1 MTVRRVANIFLAM
14 LLWTA
19 TVVVAA
25 AAPLADEFRLRM
37 RPCEACH
44 GKEGRPAADGYYPR
58 IAGKPAGYLYEQL
71 LNFRDGRRILPMM
84 IYMVERQDENYLRQ
98 MAEYFSQLEYPYPP
112 LARVDRNAASMKRG
126 ADLARRGDLS
136 RKIPACISC
145 HGERLTG
152 AAPAVPGLLG
162 LPHYYL
168 AAQLNA
174 WRQGLRH
181 ARAPDCMAEIAQ
193 RLAPEDVDALSAWL
207 ASQPVPVNA
216 RAPLL
221 RLEPPLK
228 CGSLEP
234 RR

>member
-1 MTVRRVANIFLAM
+1 MTVCRAAILFVVSLLCSVA
-14 LLWTA
+14 
-19 TVVVAA
+19 VAA
-25 AAPLADEFRLRM
+25 DAPADDFRQRM

-44 GKEGRPAADGYYPR
+44 GREGRPAADGYYPR
-58 IAGKPAGYLYEQL
+58 IAGKPAGYLFEQL

-84 IYMVERQDENYLRQ
+84 IYMVERQDESYLRQ

-112 LARVDRNAASMKRG
+112 PAPVNRNAASMKQG
-126 ADLARRGDLS
+126 ADLARRGDPV
-136 RKIPACISC
+136 RNIPACMAC

-193 RLAPEDVDALSAWL
+193 RLSPEDVDAVSAWL
-207 ASQPVPVNA
+207 ASQPVPSNA
-216 RAPLL
+216 RAPVLH
-221 RLEPPLK
+221 LEPPLK

>member
-1 MTVRRVANIFLAM
+1 M
-14 LLWTA
+14 L
-19 TVVVAA
+19 
-25 AAPLADEFRLRM
+25 FRS
-37 RPCEACH
+37 
-44 GKEGRPAADGYYPR
+44 YPR

-84 IYMVERQDENYLRQ
+84 IYMVERQDESYLRQ

-112 LARVDRNAASMKRG
+112 AAPVNRNAASMKQG
-126 ADLARRGDLS
+126 ADLARRGDPA
-136 RKIPACISC
+136 RNIPACMAC

-193 RLAPEDVDALSAWL
+193 RLAPEEIG
-207 ASQPVPVNA
+207 
-216 RAPLL
+216 RAHV
-221 RLEPPLK
+221 
-228 CGSLEP
+228 
-234 RR
+234 

>member
-1 MTVRRVANIFLAM
+1 MTARRLAS
-14 LLWTA
+14 LLIA
-19 TVVVAA
+19 SLLSLAA
-25 AAPLADEFRLRM
+25 VSIAADAAPADDFRQRM

-44 GKEGRPAADGYYPR
+44 GREGRPAADGYYPR

-84 IYMVERQDENYLRQ
+84 IYMVERQDEAYLRQ
-98 MAEYFSQLEYPYPP
+98 MAEYFSRLEFPYAPP
-112 LARVDRNAASMKRG
+112 APVNRSAAVMQQG
-126 ADLARRGDLS
+126 ADIARRGDAS
-136 RKIPACISC
+136 RNIPACMAC

-162 LPHYYL
+162 LPHFYL

-181 ARAPDCMAEIAQ
+181 ARAPDCMSEIAQ
-193 RLAPEDVDALSAWL
+193 RLAPKEVDAVSAWL

-216 RAPLL
+216 RAPVL
-221 RLEPPLK
+221 RLEPLLK